1 MTAELSDAFPEPAR
15 NPSRPPSMLSLG
27 VIIWSD
33 DINEDP
39 TVIADRSS
47 VTLTRVMATA
57 IHEMI
62 DDPNTYAGAIEF
74 LESNPSPSDWVTP
87 EDVDNW
93 LDALREAT
101 PYPAFSFH
109 QIPATG
115 GADGTNHTFV
125 NRQLDRALQDRA
137 HALAGDEGAVREAA
151 PAPPRANPAH
161 GI

>member
-1 MTAELSDAFPEPAR
+1 MTPELSDAFPETAR
-15 NPSRPPSMLSLG
+15 GPSRPPSMLSLG

-33 DINEDP
+33 DTSEDP
-39 TVIADRSS
+39 TVIVDRSP
-47 VTLTRVMATA
+47 VTLARVMATA

-62 DDPNTYAGAIEF
+62 DDSHAYAGATEF
-74 LESNPSPSDWVTP
+74 LESNPPPSDWVTP

-109 QIPATG
+109 QIPTTG

-125 NRQLDRALQDRA
+125 NRYLDRALQDRA
-137 HALAGDEGAVREAA
+137 HALAGDEGASHEAA